1 MTKNY
6 AKIKIKNKKIILKE
20 EGTKYGQAGMQAA
33 QALGK
38 MTVDALKMVRSTVK
52 RAWGATFLYGYKIIV
67 AVSKGDIS
75 DIHEVNRQFHQED
88 KAIKREQQ
96 QLIASQP
103 GNKDAKIFMAMTC
116 PAASAFSAYVDT
128 DLEYFRRA
136 SYKFTKDVKK
146 DEKDLYQSRVAFANI
161 ATSISNL
168 AFDTPISFV
177 KVQYSKKKKRKIE
190 INSSVKKNIETLR
203 FRAMCKYL
211 QKFYKSEDEQNQ
223 SEDSEET
230 NTKKKKKAEDTFYIG
245 EKTSNVLKMFIEK
258 ESMKKI
264 VNYIYEESVSS
275 EIDNVA
281 KSFLNNKRRK
291 AKIKNDFV
299 EFVKTIDIK
308 ENKSYEYSL
317 TLKNNKALL
326 IKEEENLPLYYTDGA
341 KVKKSSVAKPSKSTT
356 KEVEKKQSK
365 GADGKTAMMLSFA
378 SYYMLS
384 SKALLLTSSIQVKKN
399 TALLVLNEKMLEA
412 ISLKSSLD
420 SNLKSLFDNKIKE
433 VSEEIKEYNTLIE
446 KLKDF
451 KINLKPKKSN
461 DLKEINNAFDKNIE
475 ILEKSYDEVKDQD
488 EIIKDITY
496 GKVMIDIIQNIKPL
510 IKDIDPTN
518 SQSAIEDNFKLVNEF
533 HKMLEENYKDVCES
547 NSSLLAK
554 NKINYQSY
562 NDNKNKSMSS
572 LSNLIQK
579 NINSFKNIENFTSK
593 ENEIKSLIEEKE
605 KELQSEETETDE
617 TETGTTNKVLKSKNI
632 KSEIV
637 KISN

>member
-6 AKIKIKNKKIILKE
+6 AKIKIKNNKIILKE

-38 MTVDALKMVRSTVK
+38 MTVDALKMVKSTVK

-116 PAASAFSAYVDT
+116 PAASAFNAYVDT
-128 DLEYFRRA
+128 DLEYFRKA

-146 DEKDLYQSRVAFANI
+146 DEKDLYQSRVAFVNI

-168 AFDTPISFV
+168 SFDTPISFV
-177 KVQYSKKKKRKIE
+177 KVQYSKNKKRKIE
-190 INSSVKKNIETLR
+190 INQSVKKNIETLR

-211 QKFYKSEDEQNQ
+211 QNFYKSADEEYQ
-223 SEDSEET
+223 SEDSEVG
-230 NTKKKKKAEDTFYIG
+230 KKKEEDTFYIG
-245 EKTSNVLKMFIEK
+245 KKTSNILKMFIEK

-264 VNYIYEESVSS
+264 VNYIYEESISS

-281 KSFLNNKRRK
+281 KSFLNNKKRK

-299 EFVKTIDIK
+299 EFVKTVNIK
-308 ENKSYEYSL
+308 ENKNFEYGL
-317 TLKNNKALL
+317 VLKNKKALL
-326 IKEEENLPLYYTDGA
+326 IKEEKEEE
-341 KVKKSSVAKPSKSTT
+341 SSA
-356 KEVEKKQSK
+356 K

-412 ISLKSSLD
+412 ISLKNNLD
-420 SNLKSLFDNKIKE
+420 SNLKSLFDNKIEE
-433 VSEEIKEYNTLIE
+433 VSEEIKEYNEIIK

-451 KINLKPKKSN
+451 KINLKTKKSN

-475 ILEKSYDEVKDQD
+475 ILEKSYNEVKDQD

-510 IKDIDPTN
+510 IKDIDPAN

-579 NINSFKNIENFTSK
+579 NINSFKTIENFTSK

-605 KELQSEETETDE
+605 KELQSEETATDE
-617 TETGTTNKVLKSKNI
+617 TETDTKEKVVKSKNI

-637 KISN
+637 KILN